1 MRPRCGSVPR
11 REQSRFIFMQLQAVL
26 AEAFSKDL
34 VEPLSLAVEL
44 EDKAHIVN
52 EPDLGR
58 LSF

>member
-1 MRPRCGSVPR
+1 
-11 REQSRFIFMQLQAVL
+11 MQFQAVL

-44 EDKAHIVN
+44 EDKTHIVN
-52 EPDLGR
+52 ESDLGR